1 MNLNIL
7 HAFRHGLYE
16 CLEQGADG
24 LFNLADAL
32 LSQPQA
38 QSLAQLSLSP
48 FFQRGWPSLYQA
60 IQDGRIAPDK
70 LEELFATFVPTPPAG
85 ESMLLGLD
93 SSSIARPLSP
103 TAADRTPVYVPNL
116 PPDSTPVTPG
126 WQFSALV
133 ALPQVPSSWDYLL
146 SHRRIASTQTTG
158 QLGAEQLREMVPRLG
173 LSGSERAIVVA
184 DRSYGNAPFLRAS
197 WEVACDKLIR
207 LAKNRVWYRP
217 APARTGKRGAPC
229 KDGERFKC
237 DAPETHGP
245 PDRVWEGQDE
255 KGHRVLVK
263 AWEHLHLKQARDIK
277 GTVIRVTRFGATD
290 SQRDPRVSWFLWV
303 GQAPEPLARVWS
315 LYKRRYSQEHGYRFC
330 KQALLWDRPRLRTPA
345 QFERWTWLVAAVL
358 NQLVLARGLV
368 QEAACRGKA
377 ARVRRPP
384 NRSAGPWLQFLP
396 PWAHPPTRPKH
407 AENRRVGPKAES
419 GPLPHAFRSSKNPH
433 PCPKSVANG
442 PKLTVSSPIMSLS

>member
-1 MNLNIL
+1 MNLNIVQ
-7 HAFRHGLYE
+7 AFRHGLYE
-16 CLEQGADG
+16 CLERGADG

-48 FFQRGWPSLYQA
+48 FFQRGWSSLYQA
-60 IQDGRIAPDK
+60 IQDGRIATDK

-85 ESMLLGLD
+85 EPMLLGLD

-146 SHRRIASTQTTG
+146 SHRRIASTQTAG
-158 QLGAEQLREMVPRLG
+158 QVGAEQLRELVPRLG
-173 LSGSERAIVVA
+173 LSGSARAIVVA

-197 WEVACDKLIR
+197 WDVACDKVIR
-207 LAKNRVWYRP
+207 LAKNRVLYRP

-255 KGHRVLVK
+255 KGHRVLVE
-263 AWEHLHLKQARDIK
+263 AWEHLHLKQAREIA
-277 GTVIRVTRFGATD
+277 GTVIRVTRFGAAD

-303 GQAPEPLARVWS
+303 GQAPAPLARVWS

-368 QEAACRGKA
+368 QESRLPWESRTRPATPQQVRRAMAPILAILGTPARAPKARGKSPGWPKG
-377 ARVRRPP
+377 RVRTPAPRFPVVKK
-384 NRSAGPWLQFLP
+384 
-396 PWAHPPTRPKH
+396 PTPVPKK
-407 AENRRVGPKAES
+407 RRKRV
-419 GPLPHAFRSSKNPH
+419 
-433 PCPKSVANG
+433 
-442 PKLTVSSPIMSLS
+442 